1 MGTDP
6 APRDRSVRSE
16 ITVVDEAGVDE
27 TTSSR
32 DSAASRGRAADPD
45 ATAPLGPLDTDPI
58 VSDSDSD
65 ETPVVSD
72 ETVVG
77 TGNPQASA
85 TESEGLPGFGPRMAL
100 WWSNRRERRASSG
113 AAGAGAPEV
122 RYVRPHVLPR
132 SVIGIVVVFLAL
144 AVGAAFSGTV
154 LFSYYQSRLDGVEQ
168 RVDRYI
174 GRFEERYDQ
183 ALKGIARER
192 ESAVADL
199 RRELEPL
206 EQLRAGGEGL
216 TELVSKLSESAYLVE
231 TQDEFGQ
238 PRVGSASVIAAD
250 AEKSYLVTSLST
262 VRAST
267 AKPGPPINLRKGA
280 ESFPATLWTWHD
292 ERDLALLIVDR
303 PNLPSI
309 KWLPNGSAVGLGE
322 RVFSFAGIGG
332 AGGSISQGFVLD
344 VSAAGIQHDAAAG
357 GAFSGAPLVNSK
369 GEMVGVVSPV
379 YAPLGFTSD
388 RVTFAPSSAAFCEK
402 VLRCNPDAQSGAPGA
417 RR

>member
-6 APRDRSVRSE
+6 APGDRSVRSE
-16 ITVVDEAGVDE
+16 TTVVDEAGAGE
-27 TTSSR
+27 TVSSR
-32 DSAASRGRAADPD
+32 GAAGPRDRGVDPD
-45 ATAPLGPLDTDPI
+45 ATAPLGPLTPDPI
-58 VSDSDSD
+58 HAEEPIHAEQTDGGMGDLEAGV
-65 ETPVVSD
+65 
-72 ETVVG
+72 
-77 TGNPQASA
+77 
-85 TESEGLPGFGPRMAL
+85 TEAEGPPGFGPRMAS
-100 WWSNRRERRASSG
+100 WWSNRRERRASG
-113 AAGAGAPEV
+113 GGTGEI

-183 ALKGIARER
+183 ALNGIARER

-206 EQLRAGGEGL
+206 EQLRAGGQGL
-216 TELVSKLSESAYLVE
+216 TELVGKLSESAYLVE

-250 AEKSYLVTSLST
+250 AEKSYLVTSLSA

-267 AKPGPPINLRKGA
+267 AKPGPQINLRKGA
-280 ESFPATLWTWHD
+280 DTFPAVLWTWHD

-303 PNLPSI
+303 PNLPSL
-309 KWLPNGSAVGLGE
+309 KWLPSGAAVGLGE